1 MMSMKRFLLGNA
13 SRSTPLSKNGMHL
26 ERPSGTT
33 KLPPSPPSILF
44 ALPVKRNLVEKK
56 INM

>member
-1 MMSMKRFLLGNA
+1 MKRFLLGNA

-56 INM
+56 